1 MKKFN
6 LITFAV
12 ILMLLPILQSCLDD
26 ANNDEWV
33 TCPPGGILAIGT
45 MKIPNADTPRDF
57 FIALD
62 NGDNVLPADTADI
75 RNRKYTVAEGQRVF
89 VGYLQMGEEKP
100 GYENGKIFTIE
111 DILTKEIIPLT
122 EATADSIGDDRINVT
137 AHALTKDYLTIEYQ
151 YLQHE

>member
-45 MKIPNADTPRDF
+45 MKIPNADTPRGLF
-57 FIALD
+57 HCVGQWRQCTSGRYGRYTQQEIHCCRRSKSLRW
-62 NGDNVLPADTADI
+62 LSAD
-75 RNRKYTVAEGQRVF
+75 
-89 VGYLQMGEEKP
+89 
-100 GYENGKIFTIE
+100 GKR
-111 DILTKEIIPLT
+111 
-122 EATADSIGDDRINVT
+122 EARI
-137 AHALTKDYLTIEYQ
+137 
-151 YLQHE
+151 

>member
-45 MKIPNADTPRDF
+45 MKIPKESSLAICRWEKRSPDMRT
-57 FIALD
+57 
-62 NGDNVLPADTADI
+62 V
-75 RNRKYTVAEGQRVF
+75 KYSR
-89 VGYLQMGEEKP
+89 
-100 GYENGKIFTIE
+100 
-111 DILTKEIIPLT
+111 
-122 EATADSIGDDRINVT
+122 
-137 AHALTKDYLTIEYQ
+137 
-151 YLQHE
+151 

>member
-57 FIALD
+57 FIAL
-62 NGDNVLPADTADI
+62 TMETMYFRQI
-75 RNRKYTVAEGQRVF
+75 RPIYATGNTLLQKVKESSLAICRWEKRNPDMRTVKYSR
-89 VGYLQMGEEKP
+89 
-100 GYENGKIFTIE
+100 
-111 DILTKEIIPLT
+111 
-122 EATADSIGDDRINVT
+122 
-137 AHALTKDYLTIEYQ
+137 
-151 YLQHE
+151 

>member
-45 MKIPNADTPRDF
+45 IVANAGPLDTDTIQTISVVRQASEVYDT
-57 FIALD
+57 I
-62 NGDNVLPADTADI
+62 DTADKFVKI
-75 RNRKYTVAEGQRVF
+75 ILYTDQTWEEIELDRPHFDEDEFDDNWDNEKIHAYKGILPCFFLGF
-89 VGYLQMGEEKP
+89 VSTLVSA
-100 GYENGKIFTIE
+100 
-111 DILTKEIIPLT
+111 IP
-122 EATADSIGDDRINVT
+122 
-137 AHALTKDYLTIEYQ
+137 K
-151 YLQHE
+151 

>member
-33 TCPPGGILAIGT
+33 TCPPGGLLAIGT

-57 FIALD
+57 FIAVD
-62 NGDNVLPADTADI
+62 NGDNVLPPDTADI

-89 VGYLQMGEEKP
+89 GGYLEMGKEKP
-100 GYENGKIFTIE
+100 GYENGKIFTFQ
-111 DILTKEIIPLT
+111 
-122 EATADSIGDDRINVT
+122 G
-137 AHALTKDYLTIEYQ
+137 
-151 YLQHE
+151 

>member
-62 NGDNVLPADTADI
+62 NGDNVLPADTAEYATGNTLLQKVKESSLAI
-75 RNRKYTVAEGQRVF
+75 CRWEKRNPDMRTVKYSR
-89 VGYLQMGEEKP
+89 
-100 GYENGKIFTIE
+100 
-111 DILTKEIIPLT
+111 
-122 EATADSIGDDRINVT
+122 
-137 AHALTKDYLTIEYQ
+137 
-151 YLQHE
+151 

>member
-62 NGDNVLPADTADI
+62 NGDNVLPADTEQEIHCCRRSKSLRWLSADG
-75 RNRKYTVAEGQRVF
+75 RRET
-89 VGYLQMGEEKP
+89 
-100 GYENGKIFTIE
+100 
-111 DILTKEIIPLT
+111 
-122 EATADSIGDDRINVT
+122 RI
-137 AHALTKDYLTIEYQ
+137 
-151 YLQHE
+151 

>member
-62 NGDNVLPADTADI
+62 NGDFRQI
-75 RNRKYTVAEGQRVF
+75 RPIYATGNTLLQKVKESSLAICRWEKRSPDMRTVKYSR
-89 VGYLQMGEEKP
+89 
-100 GYENGKIFTIE
+100 
-111 DILTKEIIPLT
+111 
-122 EATADSIGDDRINVT
+122 
-137 AHALTKDYLTIEYQ
+137 
-151 YLQHE
+151 